1 MSTVIKKKICMVGAF
16 AVGKTSLVKR
26 YVNSIFSEK
35 YLTTVGVKIDK
46 KSVALGDRTVD
57 LVLWDVQGEDEFQ
70 KVHVAYLRGMSGYLL
85 VADGTRL
92 HTLETAVRLKE
103 MIDREIG
110 DMPFIF
116 IINKKDLAAEWAVE
130 QDSISR
136 ISEERGWVAM
146 ETSAKTGLGVED
158 AFMTLAKA
166 MLVT

>member
-92 HTLETAVRLKE
+92 HTLETAVRLKK